1 MKTPRISKRKLW
13 KILTTEPQQH
23 ISLGQ
28 AISSVHSERE
38 TPQDEWLKGY
48 WRWKKQNNKA

>member
-13 KILTTEPQQH
+13 KILTTEPPQQ

-28 AISSVHSERE
+28 AITSVYSDRE
-38 TPQDEWLKGY
+38 TSQEDWLKGY
-48 WRWKKQNNKA
+48 WRWKKQNKA